1 MLVSTKLTAWRDST
15 QQGHIV
21 FLLHLANEWEMN
33 PTRKVVQTDTS
44 LVSRSHEKSA
54 LWHLACYSGSMS
66 ILKFLGMNVDQRI
79 PTVETETVRKI
90 VQKLD
95 QLPEEQARY
104 IAAFAF
110 LLSRAA
116 RADLQI
122 DVDETTVM
130 ERIVMEQGGMP
141 EELAVV
147 VVQMAKT
154 QNQLFGSTENYLVT
168 REFERIATREQKLGL
183 LDCLFAV
190 TAADE
195 NITAEEDNVV
205 KQIASELKLSHDDYI
220 AARSRFRE
228 YLAVLKPGRHN
239 E

>member
-1 MLVSTKLTAWRDST
+1 
-15 QQGHIV
+15 
-21 FLLHLANEWEMN
+21 
-33 PTRKVVQTDTS
+33 
-44 LVSRSHEKSA
+44 
-54 LWHLACYSGSMS
+54 
-66 ILKFLGMNVDQRI
+66 
-79 PTVETETVRKI
+79 VRKI

>member
-1 MLVSTKLTAWRDST
+1 
-15 QQGHIV
+15 
-21 FLLHLANEWEMN
+21 
-33 PTRKVVQTDTS
+33 
-44 LVSRSHEKSA
+44 
-54 LWHLACYSGSMS
+54 MS

-228 YLAVLKPGRHN
+228 YLAVLKRGRHN